1 MSDYQTIYET
11 ILAVLTDDFTKEL
24 TREDLILDPIVMIKR
39 VETLQKSYEELAQQD
54 QLADLDKTL
63 KWLKNNQGKPA
74 YQSLFDDLKMAYFDE
89 KQ

>member
-1 MSDYQTIYET
+1 MFENQTIYET

-24 TREDLILDPIVMIKR
+24 TPEDLILDPIVMMKR
-39 VETLQKSYEELAQQD
+39 VETLQKSYEELAQKD
-54 QLADLDKTL
+54 QLADLDETL

-74 YQSLFDDLKMAYFDE
+74 YQSLFDDLKAAYFDE

>member
-39 VETLQKSYEELAQQD
+39 VETLQKSYEELTQQD

-63 KWLKNNQGKPA
+63 KWLKTIKENQLI
-74 YQSLFDDLKMAYFDE
+74 SRFLMI
-89 KQ
+89 